1 MMQILANVV
10 APEKSWK
17 VTATINAM
25 NRMNSLCQGAPQQSA
40 NGFDAVA
47 DIMHEI
53 VTELDKEGKYKF
65 KLRMIVPHKDRNNA
79 MCQGADQ
86 QSANYLYRTMEMVQ
100 IVTDLIADEEDRR
113 TELYWQEHEE
123 ERQALL
129 EAKAKDQE
137 EIRKIE
143 REACAVNADA
153 EIKPIKDEIKAL
165 EKTRDSVGAEE
176 MAQLQKE
183 LEKVRA
189 EYNQI
194 GFFKFKERMAAQ
206 VKVTEAERLLNAK
219 KGEVG

>member
-1 MMQILANVV
+1 
-10 APEKSWK
+10 
-17 VTATINAM
+17 
-25 NRMNSLCQGAPQQSA
+25 
-40 NGFDAVA
+40 
-47 DIMHEI
+47 
-53 VTELDKEGKYKF
+53 
-65 KLRMIVPHKDRNNA
+65 
-79 MCQGADQ
+79 
-86 QSANYLYRTMEMVQ
+86 MVQ

-113 TELYWQEHEE
+113 TELYWKEHAD

-194 GFFKFKERMAAQ
+194 GFFKFKERKAAQ
-206 VKVTEAERLLNAK
+206 EKVTEAERLLNAK
-219 KGEVG
+219 KGEVGKEKLRLQNKIDAKKSQIEKIEKRVENERATIRKRKEPYNEHMSYIDRKLNRKY